1 MKFERITQEMM
12 RGKGSVGRPDT
23 PGVSTAEMQRILDE
37 LPREVLA
44 PAMNRLADQL
54 ESAQAASGLGAL
66 LPDGSPATVQQALA
80 AARVHESSWQNPHAV
95 TAAQVGAYTRQQ
107 TEEAISARVRDIGS
121 ADMNRAEYGGSAP
134 GVVRDADRLGGQLPA
149 HYTPAEEVQLFR
161 CTFLLDGWQKTGKA
175 WTQTAECSG
184 MQAAFDTEPPFV
196 QLTGVQE
203 TDDSLRSA
211 MDQLAQGWMQTLDGQ
226 VRATLWQEPPL
237 CDVELCMRR
246 AVL

>member
-1 MKFERITQEMM
+1 MKLERITQEMM

-54 ESAQAASGLGAL
+54 ESPQAAAALGAV
-66 LPDGSPATVQQALA
+66 LPDGSPVTVQQALA
-80 AARVHESSWQNPHAV
+80 AARIHEKDQQNPHAV
-95 TAAQVGAYTRQQ
+95 TAAQVGAYTKQQ
-107 TEEAISARVRDIGS
+107 TDDAIDAKVQKIGS
-121 ADMNRAEYGGSAP
+121 ADMNKAEYGGSAP

-149 HYTPAEEVQLFR
+149 HYTPAENVQLFR
-161 CTFLLDGWQKTGKA
+161 CTFLLDGWQKSGGT
-175 WTQTAECSG
+175 WTQTADCPG
-184 MQAAFDTEPPFV
+184 MRAAFDTEAPFV

-211 MDQLAQGWMQTLDGQ
+211 LNQLSGGWLQTLDGQ
-226 VRATLWQEPPL
+226 VRATLREEPPA